1 MFLLWFCR
9 YFLCLFAFWLP
20 ESFVCLISQEV
31 LRICVSQFWA
41 VTANL
46 EKTRSLYG
54 NRRNRNIIPKSSQGH
69 RPWLCAQGIQM
80 WNIAPSSSLSPN
92 RCLNSC
98 HPILEHWESPWDFPL
113 TGRKHTVSY
122 IIYCLV
128 VLKDSKFSVLKGAL
142 SSGPHLA
149 SHSSLASS
157 SHFPYWP
164 LAMFMIGS
172 PMAPCQDYLILSL
185 AFDPVGILYFRTSLC
200 FSLLLCHFL
209 LDICSVS
216 FANVSTSLPKEK
228 KKNSRNSLYQTKYV
242 PKCSCFYLEKHLV
255 LGLRHNKELDKLE

>member
-9 YFLCLFAFWLP
+9 YFLGLFAFWLP

-46 EKTRSLYG
+46 EKRRRLYG
-54 NRRNRNIIPKSSQGH
+54 NHRNRNIIPKSSQDH
-69 RPWLCAQGIQM
+69 RPWLCAQGVQM

-98 HPILEHWESPWDFPL
+98 HPILEHWESPWAFPL
-113 TGRKHTVSY
+113 TGRKHPVSY

-149 SHSSLASS
+149 SHSSLA
-157 SHFPYWP
+157 
-164 LAMFMIGS
+164 
-172 PMAPCQDYLILSL
+172 LILPFSL
-185 AFDPVGILYFRTSLC
+185 PVTCGVYDRKSNGTVLGLSYPLSSIWPSWHSALLDISLC

-228 KKNSRNSLYQTKYV
+228 KRFPEILCTRQNMSLNV
-242 PKCSCFYLEKHLV
+242 LV
-255 LGLRHNKELDKLE
+255 FT